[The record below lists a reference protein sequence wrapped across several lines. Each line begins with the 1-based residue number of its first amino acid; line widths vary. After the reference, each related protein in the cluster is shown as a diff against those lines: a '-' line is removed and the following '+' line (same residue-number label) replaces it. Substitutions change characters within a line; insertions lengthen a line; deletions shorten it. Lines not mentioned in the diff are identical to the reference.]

1 MLKTRTSSRYRWK
14 PSTAVQVKVAKR
26 HQCRRSPRPWHT
38 DSVRL
43 CLENHT
49 LHKNE
54 MCSRNKEPESC
65 TWMKTACSH
74 CFFLLG
80 GWWETLSTYI
90 CTTERLILK
99 LSRLSDFIIII
110 IISLPLAHKHGN
122 HKGCKCYW
130 KGRADVWNVAEM
142 DNMGLFRN
150 LRTLSETLRTKE
162 CIQMSHKQMS
172 LTF

>member
-26 HQCRRSPRPWHT
+26 HQCRKSPRPWHT
-38 DSVRL
+38 ESMRL
-43 CLENHT
+43 CPENHT

-54 MCSRNKEPESC
+54 MCSKNKEPESC
-65 TWMKTACSH
+65 TWIKTACSH

-90 CTTERLILK
+90 CTTEHLILK
-99 LSRLSDFIIII
+99 LSRLSDL
-110 IISLPLAHKHGN
+110 IISLPFAQKHDN

-130 KGRADVWNVAEM
+130 KGRADVWNVVEM
-142 DNMGLFRN
+142 DNMELFRN
-150 LRTLSETLRTKE
+150 LRTLSEGQKSAFKWVINR
-162 CIQMSHKQMS
+162 HKHNES
-172 LTF
+172 